1 MPQSTPPRTATFS
14 RTWVY
19 WLVAALSLLSACVT
33 AGPQITSE
41 EERRAKEALLAE
53 SKTWQQKQQERV
65 EEIAGR
71 LLAAAGTQSVLRFIF
86 INSFDQTGNRIN
98 PEAVQAWTDGEGVW
112 VTRGMIRFIKSDD
125 ELASVLSHE
134 IAHALRGHMRY
145 LLAQEIIGR
154 ALAVPASRFGGHASG
169 EVANWLVRLANAKFD
184 RDKEREADVYGL
196 IWLHRAG
203 FNVDVGKEIFRR
215 MAIEMPEGLERG
227 FMSRHP
233 SLPERFLSLDKVAAA
248 IKAGQD
254 PLKLFGA
261 DDAKQ
266 DGKGKE
272 EKKIEEQRAEKAGGY

>member
-1 MPQSTPPRTATFS
+1 MRLPRIHIA
-14 RTWVY
+14 
-19 WLVAALSLLSACVT
+19 VAALFLALSACVT
-33 AGPQITSE
+33 TGPQITSE

-53 SKTWQQKQQERV
+53 SKTWQRKQQERID
-65 EEIAGR
+65 EIAAR

-86 INSFDQTGNRIN
+86 INTFEQTGERIN

-112 VTRGMIRFIKSDD
+112 ITRGMVRFIRSDD

-134 IAHALRGHMRY
+134 IAHALRGHLRY
-145 LLAQEIIGR
+145 LLAQEVIGR
-154 ALAVPASRFGGHASG
+154 AIAIPASRFGGRASG

-184 RDKEREADVYGL
+184 RDKEREADLYGL

-203 FNVDVGKEIFRR
+203 FNVDVGKEIFKR
-215 MAIEMPEGLERG
+215 MAIEMPEALDRG

-233 SLPERFLSLDKVAAA
+233 SLPERFLSLDKIAAA
-248 IKAGQD
+248 LKAGQD

-261 DDAKQ
+261 DEAKQ

-272 EKKIEEQRAEKAGGY
+272 EKKSEGQSAEKAGGY